1 MKKLRKLIKIKV
13 LSVANK
19 LRGVL
24 RWYEVREREREVER

>member
-19 LRGVL
+19 LKGGLEMV
-24 RWYEVREREREVER
+24 WGKKEREVER